1 MHPLSLDDALPIAFR
16 RGRRGYEQDETY
28 DEGRAQGTVGL
39 VPAVPGADLKRSI
52 DLDLQQAMV
61 DAFGDFDGSAVA
73 VDPRTGEI
81 LAMVSLPAYDPNKFV
96 NGISHV
102 DYKALMDNPSRPLF
116 NRNVLG
122 GGPPGPTV
130 KPFIAL
136 AGLDTGLRP
145 AADRLMRSEEHQSEL
160 QP

>member
-1 MHPLSLDDALPIAFR
+1 
-16 RGRRGYEQDETY
+16 
-28 DEGRAQGTVGL
+28 
-39 VPAVPGADLKRSI
+39 
-52 DLDLQQAMV
+52 MV
-61 DAFGDFDGSAVA
+61 TAFGDFDGSAVA

-122 GGPPGPTV
+122 GGPPGSTV

-136 AGLDTGLRP
+136 AGLDTGLRTADDRIMSTGEFHIP
-145 AADRLMRSEEHQSEL
+145 GQRRGYRDSHAGGHGWTDLRKSIAASVHPYYYQLALDMGLDQLGRASCRERVCQYV
-160 QP
+160 